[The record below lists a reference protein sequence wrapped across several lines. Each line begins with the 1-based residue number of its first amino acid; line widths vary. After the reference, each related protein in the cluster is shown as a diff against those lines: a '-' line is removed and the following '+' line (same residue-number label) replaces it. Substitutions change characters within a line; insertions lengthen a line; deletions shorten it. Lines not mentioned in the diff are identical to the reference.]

1 MSTASSFEGL
11 RDLGLTDI
19 NPAAVQVLDTV
30 DHIPDIQQVGTA
42 YAARHVKIEHFRE
55 FVY

>member
-1 MSTASSFEGL
+1 MSTASSFRGL

-19 NPAAVQVLDTV
+19 NPAAVQVLDSV
-30 DHIPDIQQVGTA
+30 DHIPDIQQVDTA

-55 FVY
+55 FVS

>member
-1 MSTASSFEGL
+1 MSIASSFEGL

-19 NPAAVQVLDTV
+19 NPAAVQVLDSV

-42 YAARHVKIEHFRE
+42 YAGPAC
-55 FVY
+55 